1 MSQRLTRA
9 GLYFDELN
17 KIRVLEPEI
26 SAQTNDLKEECKD
39 FDQNI
44 TQFQTI
50 VDGFISMINSLAQE
64 VEKEKLKAIGAH
76 NLTKS
81 MSKQREAQ
89 RQQLQALILEKST
102 ELERLRIQHQSLLRT
117 EMEQQDIIDQLVLH
131 R

>member
-1 MSQRLTRA
+1 MSNKLSRA

-26 SAQTNDLKEECKD
+26 STQTNELKEECRE

-50 VDGFISMINSLAQE
+50 VDGFISMISSLAQE
-64 VEKEKLKAIGAH
+64 VEKEKIKSIGAH

-81 MSKQREAQ
+81 IAKQREAQ
-89 RQQLQALILEKST
+89 RQQLQALIIEKTT

-117 EMEQQDIIDQLVLH
+117 EMEQQDMIDQLVLH